1 MARTDD
7 VGVLVA
13 LLAAFHVALGLFQL
27 LAAGTFFEHVGN
39 YGAEN
44 THYVGDVGSFTLG
57 YGIALAIAVRR
68 TSWRVPVLWVGAL
81 WYLVHAVNHATDVV
95 EAISTARGWLDT
107 LLILIGAAALAYV
120 AHVEVRRERDEA
132 RH

>member
-1 MARTDD
+1 MVRSDD

-13 LLAAFHVALGLFQL
+13 IIAAFHVALGLFQL
-27 LAAGTFFEHVGN
+27 FAPGAFFEHIGN

-57 YGIALAIAVRR
+57 YGLALATAVRR
-68 TSWRVPVLWVGAL
+68 PSWRVPVLWVGVL
-81 WYLVHAVNHATDVV
+81 WYLVHAANHLVDVD

-107 LLILIGAAALAYV
+107 LLILAGTLALAYV
-120 AHVEVRRERDEA
+120 ARLAARAEGRTEA
-132 RH
+132 